1 MGEEGRRRRKGS
13 EEERKGGNWLPQAK
27 NYEFRV
33 GKIILN
39 MLKIKGKTKNRALN
53 CRFFRLRRT
62 TYLTEGKKTSNN
74 LIKEGKTA
82 PKAPKIFGVFQ
93 ERSTRSSGI
102 LEIEGGE

>member
-1 MGEEGRRRRKGS
+1 MYKLAVATDPPVTTNRLQKDEGIKEGRRRRKGS

-27 NYEFRV
+27 NYEFRG

-62 TYLTEGKKTSNN
+62 TYLKEGKKTSNN
-74 LIKEGKTA
+74 LT
-82 PKAPKIFGVFQ
+82 
-93 ERSTRSSGI
+93 
-102 LEIEGGE
+102 